1 MSKCN
6 TCSGGV
12 HIREIKESQNVTRL
26 AGQVVILDRHFII
39 SLHAPT
45 LYTKWR
51 QLLDK
56 CIFMFNFQMIF
67 CSPCFCNFYP
77 KVFFCLNQRIKAY
90 FKFKHFHL
98 IVHVTQVKLT
108 VNPALFCSLN
118 TYYFSSF
125 WFNFFYLIIIFLKYI
140 L

>member
-51 QLLDK
+51 QLIDK

-77 KVFFCLNQRIKAY
+77 KVFLLPESANKS
-90 FKFKHFHL
+90 
-98 IVHVTQVKLT
+98 
-108 VNPALFCSLN
+108 LFQIQA
-118 TYYFSSF
+118 FSPDSTCYPGKVDRQPSF
-125 WFNFFYLIIIFLKYI
+125 VLQPKYI
-140 L
+140 LLLVFLVYFFLFDHYPS

>member
-1 MSKCN
+1 MSKWN

-26 AGQVVILDRHFII
+26 AGQVVILDRHFVI
-39 SLHAPT
+39 SLHTPT

-51 QLLDK
+51 QLIDK

-90 FKFKHFHL
+90 FKFKHSPDSTCYPGK
-98 IVHVTQVKLT
+98 VDRQ
-108 VNPALFCSLN
+108 P
-118 TYYFSSF
+118 SF
-125 WFNFFYLIIIFLKYI
+125 VLQPKYI
-140 L
+140 LLLVFLVYFFLFDHYPS

>member
-1 MSKCN
+1 MSKWN

-51 QLLDK
+51 QLIDK

-90 FKFKHFHL
+90 FKFKHSPDSTCYPGK
-98 IVHVTQVKLT
+98 VDRQ
-108 VNPALFCSLN
+108 P
-118 TYYFSSF
+118 SF
-125 WFNFFYLIIIFLKYI
+125 VLQPKYI
-140 L
+140 LLLVFLV